1 MKRIKKQFWLSEKE
15 NADFMKK
22 VELSGLSQSAVL
34 RILIKGYEPR
44 EKPDDRFYDLMR
56 QFYAMSNNL
65 NQIAIKAN
73 SLGFVDT
80 RLLKDKID
88 KLTNFSLKLK
98 RNTCI
103 PKRAV
108 CCGNSFL
115 LRQVK
120 NND

>member
-56 QFYAMSNNL
+56 QFYAISNNL

-88 KLTNFSLKLK
+88 KLNKFQLEIEKKYLCPEKSSLLWK
-98 RNTCI
+98 
-103 PKRAV
+103 
-108 CCGNSFL
+108 
-115 LRQVK
+115 
-120 NND
+120 

>member
-22 VELSGLSQSAVL
+22 VELSGLSQSALL

-73 SLGFVDT
+73 SPV
-80 RLLKDKID
+80 LLTQD
-88 KLTNFSLKLK
+88 
-98 RNTCI
+98 C
-103 PKRAV
+103 
-108 CCGNSFL
+108 
-115 LRQVK
+115 
-120 NND
+120 

>member
-80 RLLKDKID
+80 R
-88 KLTNFSLKLK
+88 
-98 RNTCI
+98 NTCI

>member
-15 NADFMKK
+15 NANFMKK

-88 KLTNFSLKLK
+88 KLNKFQLEIEKKYLYPEKSSLLWK
-98 RNTCI
+98 
-103 PKRAV
+103 
-108 CCGNSFL
+108 
-115 LRQVK
+115 
-120 NND
+120 

>member
-15 NADFMKK
+15 NGDFMKK

-56 QFYAMSNNL
+56 QFYAMSNN
-65 NQIAIKAN
+65 
-73 SLGFVDT
+73 T

-88 KLTNFSLKLK
+88 KLNKFQLEIEKKYLCPEKSSLLWK
-98 RNTCI
+98 
-103 PKRAV
+103 
-108 CCGNSFL
+108 
-115 LRQVK
+115 
-120 NND
+120 

>member
-73 SLGFVDT
+73 SLGFVDSGQWNMG
-80 RLLKDKID
+80 RSSPIGLQERKWGVW
-88 KLTNFSLKLK
+88 SLSPHL
-98 RNTCI
+98 
-103 PKRAV
+103 
-108 CCGNSFL
+108 
-115 LRQVK
+115 
-120 NND
+120 